1 MRRVLRRL
9 LNTKS
14 TSPPPRHI
22 DYLKTHQT
30 YPFFRPSH
38 QVSEFT
44 STYGEIENGSRIVDV
59 SVRLAGR
66 IAGKREAGKKLC
78 FYDLRCENG
87 EKVQVL
93 AEKQYFDGDFRFEN
107 QNLRRGD
114 VIGVVGFPYVY
125 IALSPSYKKNNNNT
139 KTEEKVTKENSV

>member
-1 MRRVLRRL
+1 MRRVFRRL

-14 TSPPPRHI
+14 TSTPPRHI

-87 EKVQVL
+87 DKVQVL
-93 AEKQYFDGDFRFEN
+93 AEKQYFEGDFRFEN

-125 IALSPSYKKNNNNT
+125 LALSLSLQLKTTTTLQQRKK
-139 KTEEKVTKENSV
+139 